1 MISLHALDIKYEY
14 GQQELIQIHVFS
26 LYVNWQVKFQLKQ
39 TKHWTQSKRNLT
51 SKANHIET

>member
-26 LYVNWQVKFQLKQ
+26 LYVNWQVK
-39 TKHWTQSKRNLT
+39 
-51 SKANHIET
+51 ANKTLNSVEEKFNIKS